1 MVKDMSPEF
10 LLKALEMRKKVRA
23 KIKDNSKVDLKEEL
37 KS

>member
-1 MVKDMSPEF
+1 MSPEF
-10 LLKALEMRKKVRA
+10 LLKALQMRKDVRA